1 MEQKNLAIITYGC
14 QMNEYDSEMVAGVL
28 QAQGGYRLID
38 DLEQAQ
44 VILLNTCSI
53 REKAEQKVFSELGRL
68 KQLKHKNPD
77 LIIGVGGCIA
87 QREGYRI
94 MERSPQVDLV
104 FGTRNIKLL
113 PQLLAEVINKKAKI
127 VNTEPL
133 LEDINPTYIERK
145 GKVKAWIS
153 IMQGCNNFCAYCVVP
168 YTRGPQQSRPSWQ
181 IEQEVKDLAQQ
192 GFKEITLLGQNVNS
206 YGQDLNGEIDFPDLL
221 ALLNQVE
228 GIERIRFVTSHPQD
242 FSERL
247 IKAMAELPKV
257 CESIHLPV
265 QSGSNY
271 IMERMNRKYRIE
283 DYVDKVE
290 QLRTRLPQAGI
301 TSDIIVG
308 FPGER
313 EEDFC
318 QTEELI
324 RTIEYDN
331 IFLFKYSARPE
342 TPAASFPGQVNE
354 NIKQERFNRILSL
367 QKSITFEKNQ
377 SLEGSV
383 QEILV
388 EGGSKK
394 NPERLT
400 GRTRNNKIVNVDGS
414 DSLIGKKV
422 MIKIVRAKLYSL
434 EGQLLN

>member
-94 MERSPQVDLV
+94 MERSPQVNLV

-228 GIERIRFVTSHPQD
+228 GIERIRFVTSHPKD
-242 FSERL
+242 F
-247 IKAMAELPKV
+247 
-257 CESIHLPV
+257 
-265 QSGSNY
+265 
-271 IMERMNRKYRIE
+271 
-283 DYVDKVE
+283 
-290 QLRTRLPQAGI
+290 
-301 TSDIIVG
+301 
-308 FPGER
+308 
-313 EEDFC
+313 
-318 QTEELI
+318 
-324 RTIEYDN
+324 
-331 IFLFKYSARPE
+331 
-342 TPAASFPGQVNE
+342 
-354 NIKQERFNRILSL
+354 
-367 QKSITFEKNQ
+367 
-377 SLEGSV
+377 
-383 QEILV
+383 
-388 EGGSKK
+388 
-394 NPERLT
+394 
-400 GRTRNNKIVNVDGS
+400 
-414 DSLIGKKV
+414 
-422 MIKIVRAKLYSL
+422 
-434 EGQLLN
+434 